1 MRRVFSIITAAI
13 VLAGVAGCFSGCG
26 QSVQGTDE
34 KVVVAQSNQENN
46 TVLSFPAYDEETYQE
61 KFGIEPFEIS
71 LTLPQGWEIKN
82 PEDKEKKEQES
93 YGMLLSPV
101 ELYADGQ
108 YVGVIA
114 CNTYEPMEDVPEEDY
129 YKVVYS
135 GIRLGSLY
143 AWEMDPYTPIAS
155 GETWE
160 TALAT
165 VRYKDPEQMNSGK
178 SAAEIP
184 DIEVPGIVSYDDSRH
199 VYIAIQ
205 FAENSASSEEI
216 EEIAKSIVFE

>member
-1 MRRVFSIITAAI
+1 MRKVFSIITAAI

-26 QSVQGTDE
+26 QAVQGTDE
-34 KVVVAQSNQENN
+34 KVVVAQNNQENN

-71 LTLPQGWEIKN
+71 LALPEGWEIKN
-82 PEDKEKKEQES
+82 PEDKEKREQES

-108 YVGVIA
+108 YAGVIA
-114 CNTYEPMEDVPEEDY
+114 CNTYEPMENVPEEDY

-155 GETWE
+155 GETFSPFE
-160 TALAT
+160 RMMRFLTLP
-165 VRYKDPEQMNSGK
+165 VMK
-178 SAAEIP
+178 S
-184 DIEVPGIVSYDDSRH
+184 
-199 VYIAIQ
+199 
-205 FAENSASSEEI
+205 
-216 EEIAKSIVFE
+216 

>member
-1 MRRVFSIITAAI
+1 
-13 VLAGVAGCFSGCG
+13 
-26 QSVQGTDE
+26 
-34 KVVVAQSNQENN
+34 
-46 TVLSFPAYDEETYQE
+46 
-61 KFGIEPFEIS
+61 
-71 LTLPQGWEIKN
+71 
-82 PEDKEKKEQES
+82 
-93 YGMLLSPV
+93 
-101 ELYADGQ
+101 
-108 YVGVIA
+108 
-114 CNTYEPMEDVPEEDY
+114 
-129 YKVVYS
+129 
-135 GIRLGSLY
+135 
-143 AWEMDPYTPIAS
+143 MDPYTPIAS

-184 DIEVPGIVSYDDSRH
+184 DIEVPGIVSYDDSCH

>member
-1 MRRVFSIITAAI
+1 M
-13 VLAGVAGCFSGCG
+13 
-26 QSVQGTDE
+26 
-34 KVVVAQSNQENN
+34 
-46 TVLSFPAYDEETYQE
+46 
-61 KFGIEPFEIS
+61 
-71 LTLPQGWEIKN
+71 KN
-82 PEDKEKKEQES
+82 PEDKEKREQES

-108 YVGVIA
+108 YAGVIA
-114 CNTYEPMEDVPEEDY
+114 CNTYERMEDGY
-129 YKVVYS
+129 RKRITTRIVYS

-216 EEIAKSIVFE
+216 EAKLQKVLYLSK